1 MGILKNIEIKKH
13 RNFLTFKKE
22 NVFKFIKSLAI
33 NLELP
38 DIKELDVVFEDYIPK
53 NLDSNKYCGIRE
65 YTFDLGVQKQTLTL
79 VLSDMDNQVVCI
91 YTGTNSDNLG
101 KKVDSFFFKTE
112 MEQTPYRAGGIFKR
126 KDLENI
132 LETTL
137 NKLKIDE
144 KKELIEEVINSVK
157 NLKDWDLYKR
167 NLYGVKGE
175 ENKRVFMQLRS
186 QENNIIELFITT
198 TEKDWGD
205 VIVKV
210 LEEKEDK
217 FL

>member
-1 MGILKNIEIKKH
+1 
-13 RNFLTFKKE
+13 
-22 NVFKFIKSLAI
+22 
-33 NLELP
+33 
-38 DIKELDVVFEDYIPK
+38 
-53 NLDSNKYCGIRE
+53 
-65 YTFDLGVQKQTLTL
+65 
-79 VLSDMDNQVVCI
+79 
-91 YTGTNSDNLG
+91 
-101 KKVDSFFFKTE
+101 
-112 MEQTPYRAGGIFKR
+112 
-126 KDLENI
+126 
-132 LETTL
+132 
-137 NKLKIDE
+137 
-144 KKELIEEVINSVK
+144 
-157 NLKDWDLYKR
+157 LYKR